1 MVEMLCE
8 AVPSAVRIAVLLNP
22 AEPLTETLWKRS
34 EVTARALKVRLER
47 VEVRTNEE
55 LERAFGHIAKRRP
68 DALIVLSDPI
78 FLSHR
83 ERIVREVADM
93 RLPAIYSF
101 GNFTEA
107 GGLISYGVDLNET
120 FARAAGYVDR
130 ILKGAKPSDLPV
142 EQPARFELVVNLKA
156 AARIGLTIPRAFE
169 LRADRVIE

>member
-1 MVEMLCE
+1 
-8 AVPSAVRIAVLLNP
+8 
-22 AEPLTETLWKRS
+22 
-34 EVTARALKVRLER
+34 LKVRLER
-47 VEVRTNEE
+47 FDVRTNED
-55 LERAFGHIAKRRP
+55 LERAIGAIAKRRP
-68 DALIVLSDPI
+68 DALVVLSDPI

-130 ILKGAKPSDLPV
+130 ILRGAKPSDLPV

-156 AARIGLTIPRAFE
+156 AASIGLTLPRAFE